1 LRKLNSCT
9 QYGKVC
15 NFVGIVENIKREG
28 PQLREIKVVELEI
41 E

>member
-1 LRKLNSCT
+1 
-9 QYGKVC
+9 
-15 NFVGIVENIKREG
+15 VGIVENIKREG